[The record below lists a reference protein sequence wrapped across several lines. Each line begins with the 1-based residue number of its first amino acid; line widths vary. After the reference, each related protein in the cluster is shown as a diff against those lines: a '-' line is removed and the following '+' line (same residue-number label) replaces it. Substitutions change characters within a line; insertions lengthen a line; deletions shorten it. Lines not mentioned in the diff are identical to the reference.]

1 MLRLLMVMT
10 ACLLAGCA
18 LFPLEQS
25 DCVGVDWRERGYADG
40 LSGAHPQDM
49 RLVEECRRRYAVD
62 VPQNEYLAGW
72 RDGHDEWDRV
82 IGSMLN
88 KNR

>member
-1 MLRLLMVMT
+1 
-10 ACLLAGCA
+10 
-18 LFPLEQS
+18 
-25 DCVGVDWRERGYADG
+25 
-40 LSGAHPQDM
+40 M